1 MSTLML
7 EAVKITQSLA
17 SKSLFQLTHPR
28 QHPYC
33 VLAKIN
39 SFTARAK
46 ISLYDVN
53 HESCENGANELF
65 TNIQNSQNIKPGEET
80 EVSDAIRFKVLKGSL
95 NPFISY

>member
-53 HESCENGANELF
+53 HESCENGANELQIF
-65 TNIQNSQNIKPGEET
+65 RIPKTSNLVK
-80 EVSDAIRFKVLKGSL
+80 KLK
-95 NPFISY
+95 